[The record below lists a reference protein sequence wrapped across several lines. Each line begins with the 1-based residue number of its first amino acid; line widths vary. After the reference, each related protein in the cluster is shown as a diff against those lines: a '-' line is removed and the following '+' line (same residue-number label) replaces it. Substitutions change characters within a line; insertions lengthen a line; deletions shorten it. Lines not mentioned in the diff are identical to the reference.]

1 MVDNQHCTWNYR
13 VIEFG
18 NGVDGLPWRE
28 IREVHYID
36 GVPNAYSG
44 GPIVMAYYLE
54 DDASWENPRELLDK
68 CFMAIHK
75 PVLRPSDFKI
85 RSKV

>member
-1 MVDNQHCTWNYR
+1 MADNQHYTWNYR

-18 NGVDGLPWRE
+18 GEPGVKPWRE
-28 IREVHYID
+28 IREVHYIE
-36 GVPNAYSG
+36 GVPNAYSS

-54 DDASWENPRELLDK
+54 DDDSWENPRELLDK
-68 CFMAIHK
+68 CFMAIHE
-75 PVLRPSDFKI
+75 PVLRQSDFKV